1 MSHPWRPLALCATG
15 SKSVS
20 PRGNHQRERNSMK
33 QPDERQKRSGES
45 LSPIDWAAELARH
58 EPWLRTVIAARL
70 GEPQA
75 IDEVM
80 QEVAVAA
87 VEQKAPIEDRK
98 KIAPWLYR
106 LAVTQSLLYRRK
118 MGRKRKLTDR
128 YAQRFQPSEHDTR
141 QEDPLGWL
149 VAEERRGQVREAM
162 EQLPKRDAEI
172 LLLKYTQ
179 HWSYKDLAEHLDI
192 SESAVEARLHRARKR
207 LRDLLS
213 AKNVIEVSG

>member
-1 MSHPWRPLALCATG
+1 MNTPDDR
-15 SKSVS
+15 
-20 PRGNHQRERNSMK
+20 QR
-33 QPDERQKRSGES
+33 RSGNRVS
-45 LSPIDWAAELARH
+45 GIDWVAELAKH
-58 EPWLRTVIAARL
+58 ERWLRTVIAARL

-80 QEVAVAA
+80 QEVALAA
-87 VEQKAPIEDRK
+87 VEQKAPIEDPK

-128 YAQRFQPSEHDTR
+128 YAERFQPTEHDTR
-141 QEDPLGWL
+141 QDDPLGWL
-149 VAEERRGQVREAM
+149 LAEERRGQIRQALAE
-162 EQLPKRDAEI
+162 LPKRDAEI

-179 HWSYKDLAEHLDI
+179 GWSYKDLAEHLDI

-207 LRDLLS
+207 LRSQLAS
-213 AKNVIEVSG
+213 RNVIEVS